1 MKEPKNVKKRF
12 PVLPAV
18 LGCALVAAAAAYGG
32 GLFYYQS
39 HFLPGTVVDRID
51 VSGMTMEEVKDQVQD
66 YSLCIEE
73 RKEDG
78 SILEEEIQ
86 GKDIALSY
94 SSEEPLQ
101 KLLEEQDTRTWFLP
115 QSAEYTTEGL
125 IACNE
130 EKLEEQ
136 VRKLQG
142 FQKDFAKAPTDAY
155 IADYT
160 PEEGFQIVPETQGNL
175 LDESKTLETIKGA
188 VLALEERVNLE
199 EAGCYETPQVTSE
212 DEDLRKV
219 QEKLQKYADIQITYT
234 FGENQEVLNGQTI
247 SEWIH
252 VDGTDVTLDQAHV
265 EAFVASLR
273 KKYDSIFRPRTFQTS
288 YGKEVTI
295 KEGDYGWWMNADQEV
310 QELMEMIERGESGAR
325 TPVYYQT
332 ADRYGTPDYG
342 DTYVEINLTAQHLF
356 FYKDG
361 NLLLESDFVSGN
373 SSRGYDTPAGVYGVT
388 YTQRNATLTGENYR
402 TPVSYW
408 MPFNRNIGMH
418 DASWRGSF
426 GSNIYKTNGS
436 HGCINLPPSTAR
448 EIYENIEKGTPVI
461 CYHLPGTE
469 PVVREKGAPPA
480 EEGQGEA
487 PAENPEIP
495 PAEEPVPEPV
505 PEVPVEEPVPEPV
518 PEVPV
523 ETPVEAPPAEG

>member
-1 MKEPKNVKKRF
+1 MKEPKNARNRF

-18 LGCALVAAAAAYGG
+18 LCGSLIAAAAAYGG

-51 VSGMTMEEVKDQVQD
+51 VSGMTIEELKDQVQD
-66 YSLCIEE
+66 YSLYIEE

-78 SILEEEIQ
+78 STLEEEIQ
-86 GKDIALSY
+86 GKEVDLSY
-94 SSEEPLQ
+94 SSGEPLQ
-101 KLLEEQDTRTWFLP
+101 KLLEEQNTWGWFLP
-115 QSAEYTTEGL
+115 QSAEHTTEGL
-125 IACNE
+125 VACDE
-130 EKLEEQ
+130 EKLKERVGEL
-136 VRKLQG
+136 KG
-142 FQKDFAKAPTDAY
+142 FQTDFAAAPTDAY

-160 PEEGFQIVPETQGNL
+160 PEEGFQIVPETQGNQ
-175 LDESKTLETIKGA
+175 LDEEKTLETIRGA
-188 VLALEERVNLE
+188 VLGLKERVSLD
-199 EAGCYETPQVTSE
+199 EAGCYETPQVTAE
-212 DEDLRKV
+212 DEELLQV
-219 QEKLQKYADIQITYT
+219 QEKLQKYADIRITYT
-234 FGENQEVLNGQTI
+234 FGEHQEVLDGATI
-247 SEWIH
+247 SEWIR

-265 EAFVASLR
+265 EAYVASLR
-273 KKYDSIFRPRTFQTS
+273 KSYDSIFRPRTFQTS

-310 QELMEMIERGESGAR
+310 QELTEMIERGESGAR

-332 ADRYGTPDYG
+332 ADRYGVPDYG

-356 FYKDG
+356 LYKDG
-361 NLLLESDFVSGN
+361 SLILESDFVSGN

-388 YTQRNATLTGENYR
+388 YKQRNATLTGENYR

-418 DASWRGSF
+418 DAGWRGSF

-436 HGCINLPPSTAR
+436 HGCINLPPSAAR

-469 PVVREKGAPPA
+469 PVVMEKGAPPA

-487 PAENPEIP
+487 PLETP
-495 PAEEPVPEPV
+495 PAEVPAEEQPPAEPAVEVPPAEAPAEV
-505 PEVPVEEPVPEPV
+505 PAEIPVEEP
-518 PEVPV
+518 
-523 ETPVEAPPAEG
+523 PAEQ

>member
-125 IACNE
+125 IACEE
-130 EKLEEQ
+130 EKLEAQ

-234 FGENQEVLNGQTI
+234 FG
-247 SEWIH
+247 
-252 VDGTDVTLDQAHV
+252 
-265 EAFVASLR
+265 
-273 KKYDSIFRPRTFQTS
+273 
-288 YGKEVTI
+288 
-295 KEGDYGWWMNADQEV
+295 
-310 QELMEMIERGESGAR
+310 
-325 TPVYYQT
+325 
-332 ADRYGTPDYG
+332 
-342 DTYVEINLTAQHLF
+342 
-356 FYKDG
+356 
-361 NLLLESDFVSGN
+361 
-373 SSRGYDTPAGVYGVT
+373 
-388 YTQRNATLTGENYR
+388 
-402 TPVSYW
+402 
-408 MPFNRNIGMH
+408 
-418 DASWRGSF
+418 
-426 GSNIYKTNGS
+426 
-436 HGCINLPPSTAR
+436 
-448 EIYENIEKGTPVI
+448 
-461 CYHLPGTE
+461 
-469 PVVREKGAPPA
+469 
-480 EEGQGEA
+480 
-487 PAENPEIP
+487 
-495 PAEEPVPEPV
+495 
-505 PEVPVEEPVPEPV
+505 
-518 PEVPV
+518 
-523 ETPVEAPPAEG
+523 